1 MKKQTMR
8 KVVIALLVAAAAVV
22 VVAGAYGLGHWLT
35 GRWAYPGWHKVRVG
49 DTRQRVLE
57 LMGRPREES
66 GEFRLGQETGHQKQY
81 AEAAA
86 SGASVWLIY
95 EAGIDVVFAIG
106 LDADDRVVYKAV
118 GGT

>member
-8 KVVIALLVAAAAVV
+8 KALIASLVVAAVV
-22 VVAGAYGLGHWLT
+22 AVAGAYLLQHWVTGLS
-35 GRWAYPGWHKVRVG
+35 AYPGWHKVRVG
-49 DTRQRVLE
+49 DTRERVLE

-66 GEFRLGQETGHQKQY
+66 REFRLGQEGGFEKQY

-95 EAGIDVVFAIG
+95 EAGIDVVYAIG
-106 LDADDRVVYKAV
+106 LDANDRVVYKAV

>member
-1 MKKQTMR
+1 MR
-8 KVVIALLVAAAAVV
+8 KVVIASLIVAAVV
-22 VVAGAYGLGHWLT
+22 AVAGAYLFGHWLT
-35 GRWAYPGWHKVRVG
+35 GLSAYPGWHKVRVG
-49 DTRQRVLE
+49 DTRERVLE

-66 GEFRLGQETGHQKQY
+66 GQFRLGQEVGFERQY
-81 AEAAA
+81 TEAAA

-95 EAGIDVVFAIG
+95 EAGIDVVYAVG

>member
-8 KVVIALLVAAAAVV
+8 KVVIASLVVAAVV
-22 VVAGAYGLGHWLT
+22 VVAGAYVLGHWLT
-35 GRWAYPGWHKVRVG
+35 GLSAYPGWHKVRVG
-49 DTRQRVLE
+49 DTRERVLE
-57 LMGRPREES
+57 LMGPPREES
-66 GEFRLGQETGHQKQY
+66 LEFRLGQETGYQEQY

-95 EAGIDVVFAIG
+95 EAGIDVVYAVG
-106 LDADDRVVYKAV
+106 LGADGRVVYKAA